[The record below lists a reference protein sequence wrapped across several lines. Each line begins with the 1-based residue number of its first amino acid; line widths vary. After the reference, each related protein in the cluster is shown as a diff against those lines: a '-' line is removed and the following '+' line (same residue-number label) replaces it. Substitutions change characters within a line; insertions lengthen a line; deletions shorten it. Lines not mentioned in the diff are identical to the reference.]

1 MTTKLRTLPLA
12 SVADAA
18 RCTRL
23 ERAWDSS
30 RRVEYFKADVAL
42 RQRNEEAAKEGR
54 PLELF
59 WRHLYRPDQVGW
71 WVHSR
76 GRGGGRGGSCSSR
89 ARRRARGT
97 LRAARWPACPLA
109 DCCPPAPA
117 VPLQGMF
124 CAPPAALELGARLP
138 EGDGKP
144 AKGVKALEGGKGF
157 DKDGVEYQ

>member
-76 GRGGGRGGSCSSR
+76 GRGGGGGGGGAAAAAPGGALAGLYAQPAGPPARSPTAAPPLPPCRCRACS
-89 ARRRARGT
+89 ARRLLPWSWARGCP
-97 LRAARWPACPLA
+97 RATAS
-109 DCCPPAPA
+109 PPRA
-117 VPLQGMF
+117 
-124 CAPPAALELGARLP
+124 
-138 EGDGKP
+138 
-144 AKGVKALEGGKGF
+144 
-157 DKDGVEYQ
+157 